1 MSADIS
7 KSIPRTDGRAKAE
20 GRARYIADYPHD
32 DMLCA
37 RFYRAPFSRGI
48 IRSIKLPELPEGYHA
63 VDYRDIPA
71 ANHIALIKN
80 DLPAFAEKEIR
91 YRGQIILIL
100 AGPDPDMVDE
110 LLQEIEVDYEAGI
123 PAAGIDEGLA
133 CVGGPIHGTDNIY
146 ADLHIKKG
154 DPDAAFASAAR
165 IVEGEYSTGF
175 QEQLYMEP
183 QGLMA
188 WTEEENRKVVVQ
200 GSMQCPYYV
209 KHSVEEVLGEGY
221 EVRVIETTTGGAFGG
236 KEDYP
241 EIMGAPLAVAAVK
254 IGKPLRMIFDR
265 FEDLSWTSKRHPSRT
280 RIRTAHDADGRIT
293 AMDYDIII
301 DGGAYESYSL
311 IVLQRAIFTSNGV
324 YNFPNVRVR
333 GRAVAS
339 STVPSGAFRGFG
351 APQAIYA
358 LEMHMEKAAREFSAD
373 PVDYRMPYVAAK
385 GDPTITGGRIHEDVI
400 MDRLIEKALE
410 ISGFREKR
418 ERYRKEPWKG
428 IGISFFNHGCGFTGD
443 GEQRL
448 IKAKASL
455 RKNAD
460 DSVDILIANIDM
472 GQGPQT
478 TFPKI
483 VARILDLPR
492 ERIRYDNPDTDK
504 VPNSGPTVASR
515 TMMIVGYLVQKAA
528 ERLKKEWVG
537 GKVQE
542 IEEHYSMP
550 PYVRWNQETLT
561 GDAYPAFGWG
571 INVVEVEVDPVT
583 WEPAVLGAW
592 GVYDVGV
599 AIDERVVAGQIQG
612 GMSQALGYAC
622 LENLEVDGDGVFRQR
637 TMADYIVPTS
647 LDFPRTGACTL
658 DNPYEY
664 GPFGAKGVGE
674 IVHDGGHAA
683 FCAALE
689 QATGRDCPDVPLTPE
704 RLLEIMNNDD

>member
-1 MSADIS
+1 MSAGIS
-7 KSIPRTDGRAKAE
+7 KPIPRIDGRMKAE
-20 GRARYIADYPHD
+20 GRARYIADYPHG
-32 DMLCA
+32 DMLTA
-37 RFYRAPFSRGI
+37 RFFRAPFSRGV
-48 IRSIKLPELPEGYHA
+48 IRSLRLPELPEGYYA
-63 VDYRDIPA
+63 VDYRDVTG

-80 DLPAFAEKEIR
+80 DWPAFAEKEIR
-91 YRGQIILIL
+91 YKGQIILIL
-100 AGPDPDMVDE
+100 AGPDPAVVDE
-110 LLQEIEVDYEAGI
+110 LLGKIEVDYEART
-123 PAAGIDEGLA
+123 PAVSLDQGLA
-133 CVGGPIHGTDNIY
+133 CIGGPIYGRDNLY
-146 ADLHIKKG
+146 ADLRIKKG
-154 DPDAAFASAAR
+154 DPDAAFSDAER

-183 QGLMA
+183 QGLTA
-188 WTEEENRKVVVQ
+188 WTEEQGRKVVIK

-209 KHSVEEVLGEGY
+209 KHSVEEVLGEGFSIQ
-221 EVRVIETTTGGAFGG
+221 VVQTTTGGAFGG

-280 RIRTAHDADGRIT
+280 RIRTAHDEAGRIIG
-293 AMDYDIII
+293 MDYDIII

-333 GRAVAS
+333 GRAVAT

-358 LEMHMEKAAREFSAD
+358 LEMHMEKAAREFKVD

-400 MDRLIEKALE
+400 MDRLIDKSLE

-418 ERYRKEPWKG
+418 ERYRDEPWKG
-428 IGISFFNHGCGFTGD
+428 IGISLFNHGCGFTGD

-448 IKAKASL
+448 IKAKARL

-483 VARILDLPR
+483 VASILELPL
-492 ERIRYDNPDTDK
+492 EQIHYENPDTDK

-515 TMMIVGYLVQKAA
+515 TMMIVGYLVQNAA
-528 ERLKKEWVG
+528 RRMKQEWIP

-542 IEEHYSMP
+542 IEESYILP
-550 PYVRWNQETLT
+550 PYVHWDQESLT

-571 INVVEVEVDPVT
+571 VNVVEVQVDPVS
-583 WEPAVLGAW
+583 WETRVIGAW

-612 GMSQALGYAC
+612 GMSQVLGHAC
-622 LENLEVDGDGVFRQR
+622 LENLDVDSDGVFRQR

-647 LDFPRTGACTL
+647 LDFPRTGACTV

-683 FCAALE
+683 FCAAVE
-689 QATGRDCPDVPLTPE
+689 QALGRECPSVPLTPE
-704 RLLEIMNNDD
+704 KLLEIMSNDD